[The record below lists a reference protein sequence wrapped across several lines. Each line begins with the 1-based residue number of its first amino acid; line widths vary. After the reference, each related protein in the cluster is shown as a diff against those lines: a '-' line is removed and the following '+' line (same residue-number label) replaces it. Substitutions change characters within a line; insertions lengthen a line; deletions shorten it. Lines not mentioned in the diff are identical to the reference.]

1 MFTDQFPLQFLTWL
15 LCHKQLP
22 EHPAFRDIG
31 LFFWT
36 SHYTTSLQFFILILF
51 TENVS
56 ILPVLKILGQRT
68 VKRHFVDRQTKIKH
82 LIPAAI
88 KQTHIILYF

>member
-1 MFTDQFPLQFLTWL
+1 M
-15 LCHKQLP
+15 
-22 EHPAFRDIG
+22 
-31 LFFWT
+31 